1 MTPEKWLQIQ
11 FKKKLRRGFSDNAEL
26 SPPVDVQ
33 VIGSAE
39 AGETFLVRIVAT
51 NSEKSYWLTDRRML
65 VQSEGSVAALFRYG
79 DLRRVHWMF
88 RDFDYR
94 FRRAFKSPNPQ
105 EEITRMKAAHYDRL
119 ELELSN
125 GELVLEHL
133 GPAYRLV
140 LEFLCFVIRTSV
152 GWATT

>member
-1 MTPEKWLQIQ
+1 
-11 FKKKLRRGFSDNAEL
+11 
-26 SPPVDVQ
+26 
-33 VIGSAE
+33 
-39 AGETFLVRIVAT
+39 
-51 NSEKSYWLTDRRML
+51 
-65 VQSEGSVAALFRYG
+65 
-79 DLRRVHWMF
+79 LRRVHWMF